1 MATKYTREELKN
13 MSSEAKDL
21 LIISMQDQLETLNEN
36 IEKLIEQVRI
46 ANQYRFGRHS
56 EKLSVIDGQLSIFDE
71 AEATYDES
79 VLEPDLDDVIPPKP
93 RKTKSKGK
101 RDADL
106 DVFEQEPHLHDV
118 SNPLFSQRNGNHHF
132 RLKNRT
138 VSAT

>member
-56 EKLSVIDGQLSIFDE
+56 EKLSVIDG
-71 AEATYDES
+71 
-79 VLEPDLDDVIPPKP
+79 
-93 RKTKSKGK
+93 
-101 RDADL
+101 
-106 DVFEQEPHLHDV
+106 
-118 SNPLFSQRNGNHHF
+118 
-132 RLKNRT
+132 
-138 VSAT
+138 